1 MADLF
6 QEINED
12 LRKDQAK
19 QLFRRYAVPGAVV
32 LALLL
37 LTVGGVQ
44 FYRHQQ
50 TQNAA
55 DFTRALYSALSAD
68 QDNASADEGFK
79 ASFDFTRDFDGRQ
92 SDLARMSLA
101 ADHMTNGDYEQARSH
116 YQSLSSQ
123 TNLPVFEQTLARLMA
138 VAAGIGQGESSAL
151 LLDELTPVMDSLSPF
166 EGNTD
171 ALPDTFTP
179 DEAQQLFPLAQI
191 LAVELLVSQGQTGKA
206 IEILTQLSDSVITPA
221 ELRQLARELERM
233 MGSAN

>member
-19 QLFRRYAVPGAVV
+19 QLFRRYAVPGSVV

-68 QDNASADEGFK
+68 PDSGADAEGFQ
-79 ASFDFTRDFDGRQ
+79 ASLDFSGRQ

-166 EGNTD
+166 DGNTD

-191 LAVELLVSQGQTGKA
+191 LAVELLVSQGQTGEA
-206 IEILTQLSDSVITPA
+206 VEILTQLSDSVITPA

>member
-55 DFTRALYSALSAD
+55 DFTRALYSALLAD
-68 QDNASADEGFK
+68 PDNASADEGFQ
-79 ASFDFTRDFDGRQ
+79 ASLDFSGRQ

-101 ADHMTNGDYEQARSH
+101 AEHMTNGDYEQARSH

-151 LLDELTPVMDSLSPF
+151 LLDELTPVMESLSPF

-191 LAVELLVSQGQTGKA
+191 LAVELLVSQGQTGEA
-206 IEILTQLSDSVITPA
+206 VEILTQLSDSVITPA

>member
-68 QDNASADEGFK
+68 QDNASADEGFQ
-79 ASFDFTRDFDGRQ
+79 ASLDFSGRQ

-166 EGNTD
+166 DGSTD

-191 LAVELLVSQGQTGKA
+191 LAVELLVSQGQTGEA
-206 IEILTQLSDSVITPA
+206 VEILTQLSDSVITPA

>member
-68 QDNASADEGFK
+68 QDNASADEGFQ
-79 ASFDFTRDFDGRQ
+79 ASLDFSGRQ

-166 EGNTD
+166 DGNTD

-191 LAVELLVSQGQTGKA
+191 LAVELLVSQGQTGEA
-206 IEILTQLSDSVITPA
+206 VEILTQLSDSVITPA

>member
-19 QLFRRYAVPGAVV
+19 QLFRRYAVPGSVV

-50 TQNAA
+50 TQTAA
-55 DFTRALYSALSAD
+55 DFTRALYSALLAD
-68 QDNASADEGFK
+68 RDNEPGAEGFK
-79 ASFDFTRDFDGRQ
+79 ASLDFGGRQ

-101 ADHMTNGDYEQARSH
+101 AEHMANGAYQEARSH

-151 LLDELTPVMDSLSPF
+151 LLDELTLVMDNLSPF
-166 EGNTD
+166 DGNED

-191 LAVELLVSQGQTGKA
+191 LAVELLVSQGRSGEA
-206 IEILTQLSDSVITPA
+206 VEILTRLADSAITPA